1 MQQRQSRLL
10 ILAALAGA
18 FAISAAYAQTATEA
32 VPPESTSPSRDGSTP
47 APMSFNELDA
57 NGDGAISKEE
67 AAVDPPLVQA
77 FDTLDRDADGK
88 LSPTEYEA
96 YNVAGGR

>member
-1 MQQRQSRLL
+1 MQQRKPRLL
-10 ILAALAGA
+10 ILTALAGA
-18 FAISAAYAQTATEA
+18 FAISVAYAQTAAEA
-32 VPPESTSPSRDGSTP
+32 VPPESTSPARDSTTP
-47 APMSFNELDA
+47 APMSFKELDA
-57 NGDGAISKEE
+57 NSDGVISKEE

-88 LSPTEYEA
+88 LSPSEYEA